1 MSDPSVLASPL
12 ETAIEQVERRAF
24 VRHVTELET
33 VCRLSAHS
41 QSDGLWPVQVCN
53 VSAGGVNLLL
63 GRRFEPGSLL
73 VLELPASSDGDRSTQ
88 LARVVWVAADE
99 WGSWRLGCVFLR
111 ALDHDDFQSVL
122 KFPHAA

>member
-1 MSDPSVLASPL
+1 MSDPTALASSL
-12 ETAIEQVERRAF
+12 ETAIEQIERRSF

-41 QSDGLWPVQVCN
+41 QSGGLWPVQVCN

-73 VLELPASSDGDRSTQ
+73 VLELPAGNDGDRSTQ

-99 WGSWRLGCVFLR
+99 WGCWRLGCVFLR
-111 ALDHDDFQSVL
+111 ELDQDVFKSVL